1 MCYRRSEDSIR
12 PRPAGNMKTLQQLTG
27 PGEVRTE
34 VHVWLTRN
42 PNNEPWLCIDHASV
56 FLTLWKLLGAQNCL
70 AIVHHTYEVL
80 KVLVNVLCSR
90 HYFLK
95 FCIVYFRCVQV
106 WERRLSK
113 CLCVCHPTLISVC
126 CEYTYTAS
134 HLQPGWFLEPNAE
147 FFPELGSPA
156 YHCR

>member
-1 MCYRRSEDSIR
+1 MSRSVLQKEWRQHTSQTCRKHENIAAAHGARRGQDGGSCLADSESQQWAVAVYW
-12 PRPAGNMKTLQQLTG
+12 PRF
-27 PGEVRTE
+27 
-34 VHVWLTRN
+34 
-42 PNNEPWLCIDHASV
+42 CV

-147 FFPELGSPA
+147 FFPEPIF
-156 YHCR
+156 